1 MPEES
6 HTRSYTGPTLASMI
20 LAERRVIPYR
30 EIPEK
35 HSDYVFKP
43 YDEFVDAVEALFG
56 KHELSAELELELA
69 GIAIRGWNQMADEER
84 EVVEK
89 GISKLRKRIK
99 NPRTGEIFERK
110 VNDHDLIPRLIDA
123 YEIGHRVPI
132 PSLEVISEPAPA

>member
-56 KHELSAELELELA
+56 KHELPQELKIEFA
-69 GIAIRGWNQMADEER
+69 GIAARGWKRMSNADRASVER
-84 EVVEK
+84 GIEK
-89 GISKLRKRIK
+89 FRRKRF
-99 NPRTGEIFERK
+99 NRP
-110 VNDHDLIPRLIDA
+110 VNDHDLIGRLIDI
-123 YEIGHRVPI
+123 YEFGSCAPMDDFEVVGAEQSLVP
-132 PSLEVISEPAPA
+132 A